1 MKSIHYAILY
11 TLFAFSICTLNA
23 QTGRLIIHENDSMRL
38 EIRPLFM
45 INSEF
50 HDYAPVITADGSQLF
65 FTSRRPYTDKEI
77 LRNKE
82 GNENIYMSEYNEDSK
97 QWRKPKP
104 LPEVI
109 NTQGRH
115 NSILAISN
123 DGQRLL
129 KYQDDKYGNGDI
141 LESYL
146 KGEEWSEPQSISPM
160 INSSFHESSASISP
174 DGKTIYYVSER
185 KGGVGG
191 RDIWMCSKNS
201 HGKWGDPKNLGNVVN
216 TELDE
221 EAVFIHP
228 DGKTLYFSSKG
239 HNSMGGYDIF
249 KTVFSDG
256 KWSKPEN
263 LDRPINTEG
272 DDLFFVVAANG
283 KVAYFA
289 SNRDGKVKNI
299 YQVEF
304 FPLETEEKKSTSSS
318 PNLTVLKGV
327 VTDRETGKPL
337 EAIIE
342 VTDNEKNE
350 VIAKFNSNST
360 TGKYLVSLPS
370 GTNYGV
376 NIQAEGY
383 LFESFSFDLAKSD
396 AAYQEVIRDVQL
408 NKLKAGTKVIL
419 KNIFFDFDKATL
431 RKESFGELARLVQ
444 IMNQYP
450 NLKIEIGGHTD
461 GKGSDEYN
469 NRLSKERSSAVV
481 DYLIEKGIQRDRL
494 TFKGYGKSQ
503 PIATNETEEGRQE
516 NRRVEFKIIS
526 N

>member
-1 MKSIHYAILY
+1 MKNLLFCCI
-11 TLFAFSICTLNA
+11 LFATTLLKA
-23 QTGRLIIHENDSMRL
+23 QNSASLIISENDSIRT
-38 EIRPLFM
+38 EIQLLKGV
-45 INSEF
+45 NSEF
-50 HDYAPVITADGSQLF
+50 NDYAPVITADGEQLF
-65 FTSRRPYTDKEI
+65 FTSRRPYTDKEQAK
-77 LRNKE
+77 NKE
-82 GNENIYMSEYNEDSK
+82 GKENIYYSLYDSETK
-97 QWRKPKP
+97 KWRKPVP
-104 LPEVI
+104 LNETI
-109 NTQGRH
+109 NTLGRH
-115 NSILAISN
+115 NSILGISN

-129 KYQDDKYGNGDI
+129 KYQDDEYGNGDI
-141 LESYL
+141 LESFL
-146 KGEEWSEPQSISPM
+146 KGEQWSDPQSISPI
-160 INSSFHESSASISP
+160 INSTFHESSATISP

-185 KGGVGG
+185 KGGQGG
-191 RDIWMCSKNS
+191 RDIWMSTKNNE
-201 HGKWGDPKNLGNVVN
+201 GKWSDPHNLGDVVN
-216 TELDE
+216 TPQDE

-228 DGKTLYFSSKG
+228 DGRTLYFSSKG

-249 KTVFSDG
+249 KTVYQNG
-256 KWSKPEN
+256 KWSKPQN
-263 LDRPINTEG
+263 LGEPINTIG
-272 DDLFFVVAANG
+272 DDLFFVLSANG
-283 KVAYFA
+283 KTGYFA
-289 SNRDGKVKNI
+289 SNRGDKVKNI

-304 FPLETEEKKSTSSS
+304 YPIEKEDKKTVSSA
-318 PNLTVLKGV
+318 PNLTVFKGV
-327 VTDRETGKPL
+327 ITDKETGAPL

-350 VIAKFNSNST
+350 VIARYNSNSS
-360 TGKYLVSLPS
+360 TGKYLLSLPS

-383 LFESFSFDLAKSD
+383 LFESFSFDLADTAS
-396 AAYQEVIRDVQL
+396 YQEYVKDVQL

-431 RKESFGELARLVQ
+431 RKESLSELTRLVT

-461 GKGSDEYN
+461 GKGSDDYN
-469 NRLSKERSSAVV
+469 NRLSKDRAGAVV
-481 DYLIEKGIQRDRL
+481 AYLIEQNIASDRL